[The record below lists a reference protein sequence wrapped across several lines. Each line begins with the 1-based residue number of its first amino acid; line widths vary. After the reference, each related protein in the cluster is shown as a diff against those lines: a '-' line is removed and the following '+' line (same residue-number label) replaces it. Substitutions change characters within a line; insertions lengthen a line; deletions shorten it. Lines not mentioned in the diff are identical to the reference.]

1 MDRFDLLLEVHRES
15 VDTLLWSWEPELS
28 TEKIKEKVAQAWEVQ
43 HRRYTNEVFNRNSQL
58 TPQAI
63 KKYIKLNNQAEEFLK
78 HASKQLIL
86 SPRVIHMILKVA
98 RTLADF
104 EWFEWDL
111 ELSFIAEVLQYR
123 SKEMFVE
130 I

>member
-1 MDRFDLLLEVHRES
+1 M
-15 VDTLLWSWEPELS
+15 S

-43 HRRYTNEVFNRNSQL
+43 HRRYSNEVFNRNSQL

-78 HASKQLIL
+78 QASKQLIL
-86 SPRVIHMILKVA
+86 SPRVIHRILKVA

-104 EWFEWDL
+104 E
-111 ELSFIAEVLQYR
+111 
-123 SKEMFVE
+123 
-130 I
+130 